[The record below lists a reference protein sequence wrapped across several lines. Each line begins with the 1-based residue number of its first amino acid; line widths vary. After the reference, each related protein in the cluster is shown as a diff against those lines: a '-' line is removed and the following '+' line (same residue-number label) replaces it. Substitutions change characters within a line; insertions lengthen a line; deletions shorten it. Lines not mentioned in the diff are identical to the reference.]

1 MKKLFVYAGL
11 ACAAALSLTNCSK
24 IDPQTPSSEGMP
36 FEIVASTAETKTAND
51 GLKTTWVDGDALN
64 LFHAETGTTN
74 YFKEGEFTLV
84 SGENFSGTLKN
95 PLEDGKSYDWY
106 ALYPV
111 NTNEKYL
118 VTSPTGEGDGWT
130 YIGHKGG
137 ASQKGYNSTTHL
149 SGTLCPL
156 YGVAKNVK
164 GSDPVK
170 ITMKHITSVVK
181 IVVTNEN
188 ETPLTISTITFTA
201 PEDIVGSYKINFADP
216 SNVVCTKS
224 SDTYVSATATL
235 KVSGGTALA
244 KGESA
249 TFYIPVKP
257 FSAAANTLKIAV
269 NGYEKTPKVNTPVE
283 FKAGTIE
290 TVNFSY
296 DIVQETEAGVVAK
309 FDASSAGMPQGSYKT
324 QTNVSASS
332 GSTTW
337 TVTFGQGIYVGT
349 NKNSMAKCILG
360 TDYVKVGSPCGY
372 EATTKQVSAVI
383 SESAL
388 AGVSKV
394 SVAGDKENSNS
405 VGTPE
410 KISLV
415 YSVDGNTYKLIETKD
430 YTKSGNE
437 FSFTKIDKAYYAVVL
452 YYSGTKYMRTNGLTI
467 TFYE

>member
-1 MKKLFVYAGL
+1 MKKLFVYAGI

-24 IDPQTPSSEGMP
+24 IEPQTPSSEGMP
-36 FEIVASTAETKTAND
+36 FEIVASTAETKTTNN
-51 GLKTTWVDGDALN
+51 GLETTWATGDALN
-64 LFHAETGTTN
+64 LFHAEAGTASYGTN
-74 YFKEGEFTLV
+74 DEFTFV

-249 TFYIPVKP
+249 EFYIPIKP
-257 FSAAANTLKIAV
+257 FTAAKGSELTVAV
-269 NGYEKTPKVNTPVE
+269 NGYAKPKTLDADKTFV
-283 FKAGTIE
+283 AGTIHQIG
-290 TVNFSY
+290 FSY
-296 DIVQETEAGVVAK
+296 DKKASTSSYATTYTSNVELTTTGGTKASTVKVAISGTEYDALKLGTSSKAGSAK
-309 FDASSAGMPQGSYKT
+309 VDVPAGTKKLHIHAVGWKGDPP
-324 QTNVSASS
+324 
-332 GSTTW
+332 
-337 TVTFGQGIYVGT
+337 TVTISGAT
-349 NKNSMAKCILG
+349 S
-360 TDYVKVGSPCGY
+360 SPSTLTLSPD
-372 EATTKQVSAVI
+372 E
-383 SESAL
+383 
-388 AGVSKV
+388 GVSGNNTTFTLKGN
-394 SVAGDKENSNS
+394 AADYYYE
-405 VGTPE
+405 
-410 KISLV
+410 LV
-415 YSVDGNTYKLIETKD
+415 LSDITAKT
-430 YTKSGNE
+430 
-437 FSFTKIDKAYYAVVL
+437 
-452 YYSGTKYMRTNGLTI
+452 TI
-467 TFYE
+467 TFTSDKERFVLFGVNAE